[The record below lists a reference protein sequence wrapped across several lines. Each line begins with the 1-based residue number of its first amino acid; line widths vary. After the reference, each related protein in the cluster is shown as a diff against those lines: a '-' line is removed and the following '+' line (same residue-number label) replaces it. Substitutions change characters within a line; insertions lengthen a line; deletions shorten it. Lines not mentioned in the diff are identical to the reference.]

1 MILTLLAPAF
11 LCAQPPDLAA
21 LGRALDARDDASVL
35 QQLGAIRAAA
45 PAPDEGRE
53 IARFLLSAARREQR
67 LSIALELAGLATS
80 LDETPEGRLL
90 LAQLELKA
98 SEYGAAAHHLD
109 RALALE
115 PKSREALMARA
126 DLAREMA
133 DFAHAAAL
141 YERAAALG
149 ASEASA
155 KARACRE
162 LQAHQRQRDL
172 PHRSQRASTRPAPAA
187 VTAGRSSKAREKA
200 PAHRD
205 RPAPKASAAR
215 PAAAA
220 PPSAP
225 ARARRRLALRE
236 VSDANF
242 SRTVH
247 GSDKPAIVLFEAPWC
262 RPCLALNAEL
272 ARLAARHA
280 AEVDIVSL
288 NIDGAPRTRAALS
301 IRSIPQVLLFSGGIA
316 PTPLPTDPAPL
327 AAELE
332 RRFAAAER

>member
-11 LCAQPPDLAA
+11 LCAQPPDLAE

-45 PAPDEGRE
+45 PAPDEGRR

-67 LSIALELAGLATS
+67 LSIALELAGLATA
-80 LDETPEGRLL
+80 LDETPEGRLF

-126 DLAREMA
+126 SLAREMA

-172 PHRSQRASTRPAPAA
+172 PNRRQRASARPGPAA
-187 VTAGRSSKAREKA
+187 VTTGGHASKAREKA
-200 PAHRD
+200 PARRD
-205 RPAPKASAAR
+205 RPAPKASAA
-215 PAAAA
+215 PA
-220 PPSAP
+220 SAP
-225 ARARRRLALRE
+225 ARAQRRLALRE

-247 GSDKPAIVLFEAPWC
+247 GSDRPAIVLFEAPWC